1 VEERRHHRCLRS
13 SYDSRMAD
21 VFIVGV
27 PTSDKADLEAL
38 AVTIGIPPDFSE
50 QRYFDGQAFIE
61 AVLSTGLSVAGWA
74 TLRTWIRARAEVLK
88 ATRIA
93 GRGIEITAMDAK
105 DAERMIRVFA
115 EKLPDDDGEV

>member
-1 VEERRHHRCLRS
+1 
-13 SYDSRMAD
+13 MAD

-27 PTSDKADLEAL
+27 PTSDKADLEEL
-38 AVTIGIPPDFSE
+38 AVRIGIPPDFSE

-61 AVLSTGLSVAGWA
+61 AVLYSGGLSAAGWA

-93 GRGIEITAMDAK
+93 GRGIEITAMGAK

-115 EKLPDDDGEV
+115 ESLPDDDGAV

>member
-1 VEERRHHRCLRS
+1 
-13 SYDSRMAD
+13 MAD

-38 AVTIGIPPDFSE
+38 AVRIGIPPDFSE
-50 QRYFDGQAFIE
+50 QRYFDGQTFIE
-61 AVLSTGLSVAGWA
+61 AVLSTGLSAAGWA

-93 GRGIEITAMDAK
+93 GRGIEITAMGAK
-105 DAERMIRVFA
+105 DAERMIQVFT
-115 EKLPDDDGEV
+115 ENLPDDDGAV